1 MYCASRFYSNGRSC
15 IKRATPIDTA
25 SWFDGAF
32 GADSGY
38 SAIKKIDVP
47 APVIQAL
54 TVLFLVSV
62 FAQALLTLV
71 GSNFV
76 TFAFFSARHTIRV
89 MSEKLL
95 LIGWKFWVG
104 QVAVQL
110 KISKP

>member
-1 MYCASRFYSNGRSC
+1 M
-15 IKRATPIDTA
+15 
-25 SWFDGAF
+25 
-32 GADSGY
+32 
-38 SAIKKIDVP
+38 P

-95 LIGWKFWVG
+95 LIGRKFWVG
-104 QVAVQL
+104 HFVIQL
-110 KISKP
+110 KDSKPKFIYHIVPQILLLCPNYRYRHRL